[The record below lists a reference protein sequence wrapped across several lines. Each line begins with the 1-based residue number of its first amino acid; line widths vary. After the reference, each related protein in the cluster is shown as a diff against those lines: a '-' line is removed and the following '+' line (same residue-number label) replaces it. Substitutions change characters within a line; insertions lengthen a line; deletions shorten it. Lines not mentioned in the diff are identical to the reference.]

1 MPRNALAPASSNQ
14 LSRPYFGNPNIA
26 AQGAKARALQGGYAS
41 PEVAADAAKTAL
53 GFTPV
58 IGDVMSGYDAVQAAR
73 QGNYGEAA
81 LNAVGL
87 LPFVPSMAGI
97 FVGKGSKTWNKAM
110 NDLAQDL
117 EKRGVPPEKIWETT
131 GNFRSPDGQ
140 WRQEIPD
147 AAAKFRTNF
156 DASAPSKANQY
167 RGGIEGPLGGMYTHP
182 DLYAAYPELLRTDRM
197 MVMKQPKWMPD
208 SAQSGEYGRSLSGSK
223 GQTEIRAKTEPHALD
238 TATHE
243 LQHAVQELE
252 KFQGGGFQSMFGGGE
267 EAFRKYRL
275 LAGEAEA
282 RAAAA
287 RRLMSEQ
294 QRQATFPLTSY
305 DVPINQLIMRK

>member
-1 MPRNALAPASSNQ
+1 MPRNALAPASQNVLAEQ
-14 LSRPYFGNPNIA
+14 AYFGNPNTT
-26 AQGAKARALQGGYAS
+26 AQGAKARALRGGYAS
-41 PEVAADAAKTAL
+41 PEQVTEVAKTAL

-58 IGDVMSGYDAVQAAR
+58 VGDVMSGYDALQALR

-117 EKRGVPPEKIWETT
+117 EKRGVSPEKIWEAT

-140 WRQEIPD
+140 WRQEISD
-147 AAAKFRTNF
+147 VAAKFRTNF
-156 DASAPSKANQY
+156 DASMASKANQY
-167 RGGIEGPLGGMYTHP
+167 KGGIEGPIGGMYTHP
-182 DLYAAYPELLRTDRM
+182 ELYSAYPELLRTDRM
-197 MVMKQPKWMPD
+197 TVTKMPEWLPE
-208 SAQSGEYGRSLSGSK
+208 SVQTGSHSRTFGGKGR
-223 GQTEIRAKTEPHALD
+223 TDIRAKTEPAALD
-238 TATHE
+238 STTHE
-243 LQHAVQELE
+243 LQHAVQNLE
-252 KFQGGGFQSMFGGGE
+252 GFQPGGTESMFGLGE
-267 EAFRKYRL
+267 EAFQKYRL

-287 RRLMSEQ
+287 RRLMNEQ
-294 QRQATFPLTSY
+294 QRRATFPLTSY
-305 DVPINQLIMRK
+305 DVPINQLILKK

>member
-1 MPRNALAPASSNQ
+1 MPRNALAPAAANALAQ
-14 LSRPYFGNPNIA
+14 PYFGNPNIA
-26 AQGAKARALQGGYAS
+26 AQGTKARALRGGYAT
-41 PEVAADAAKTAL
+41 PEQAEDVAKTAL

-58 IGDVMSGYDAVQAAR
+58 VGDVMAGYDALQAAR

-87 LPFVPSMAGI
+87 LPFVPPLAGI

-140 WRQEIPD
+140 WRQEISD
-147 AAAKFRTNF
+147 AGAKFRTNF
-156 DASAPSKANQY
+156 DAATPRRYNQY
-167 RGGIEGPLGGMYTHP
+167 QGNLEGPIGGMYTHP
-182 DLYAAYPELLRTDRM
+182 DLYAAYSDLLRTDRM
-197 MVMKQPKWMPD
+197 TLAKMPAWMPD
-208 SAQSGEYGRSLSGSK
+208 AVQSGSYSRNLSGSK
-223 GQTEIRAKTEPHALD
+223 GITEIRSKTEPRALD

-243 LQHAVQELE
+243 LQHAIQDRE
-252 KFQGGGFQSMFGGGE
+252 KFQGGGYESMFGSGE
-267 EAFRKYRL
+267 EAFRQYRL

-287 RRLMSEQ
+287 RRLLDEQ
-294 QRQATFPLTSY
+294 QRRATFPLRSY